1 MIEVL
6 DEILESEPLYD
17 ISDSNGNLLYSGVKI
32 EMITQLIQA
41 GTPLNKALFDI
52 IDKILTTHSN
62 TIKRIGRYNNPTI
75 SEYTHIKTDN
85 LLNGEW
91 AEVDTRKIT
100 NGFAIVK
107 TDIGTPAN
115 AVDGDLNTFW
125 NFRETQN
132 YYYTIDMGRAISIKT
147 LKMKATDT
155 YSERKVLV
163 YGSNTEDSLGTLLYT
178 SPSFNTLNTLT
189 EIELAS
195 TEPYRYYNIGCETG
209 GGTVNLTLYEVQTG
223 RTEEQ
228 KNLLQFSN
236 MGLNQYEEGDTIKIY
251 TGEALD
257 EELYSV
263 INIDNLGAKE
273 IATKLAKNSYYT
285 LIYNGNKYVAKK
297 DVVEV

>member
-17 ISDSNGNLLYSGVKI
+17 ISDSNGNLIYSAVKI
-32 EMITQLIQA
+32 EMITKLLQA

-91 AEVDTRKIT
+91 TEVDTRKIT
-100 NGFAIVK
+100 NGSAIIK
-107 TDIGTPAN
+107 TQIGTPAN

-155 YSERKVLV
+155 YSGRKVLV
-163 YGSNTEDSLGTLLYT
+163 YGSNTEGSLGTLLYT
-178 SPSFNTLNTLT
+178 SPSSNTLSTLT

-223 RTEEQ
+223 RTEEK
-228 KNLLQFSN
+228 KNLLQFSD
-236 MGLNQYEEGDTIKIY
+236 MGLQQYSDGDTIKIY
-251 TGEALD
+251 TDETLD

-263 INIDNLGAKE
+263 INIDNLGIKE
-273 IATKLAKNSYYT
+273 ITTKLNKNTCYT
-285 LIYNGNKYVAKK
+285 LIYLNGKFQAKK
-297 DVVEV
+297 DIYE